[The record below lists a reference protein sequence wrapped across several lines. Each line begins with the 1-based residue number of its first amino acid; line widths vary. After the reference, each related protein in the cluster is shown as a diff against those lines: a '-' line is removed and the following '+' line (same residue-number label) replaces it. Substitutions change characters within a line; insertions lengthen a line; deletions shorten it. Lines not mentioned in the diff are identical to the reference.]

1 MSVYDTQDIAL
12 WEARNKM
19 SCFYCKHYAGL
30 EKYCMRAVYITNG
43 SESINCDEY
52 EYNGE
57 VKSDKER

>member
-12 WEARNKM
+12 WEALNKM
-19 SCFYCKHYAGL
+19 SCFYCKHYSGL
-30 EKYCMRAVYITNG
+30 EKYCLKAVYITNG

-57 VKSDKER
+57 VKKE

>member
-52 EYNGE
+52 EYNGSLE
-57 VKSDKER
+57 E

>member
-19 SCFYCKHYAGL
+19 SCFYCKHYMGL
-30 EKYCMRAVYITNG
+30 GDLCCNGHMVTNG
-43 SESINCDEY
+43 SESLNCDEY

-57 VKSDKER
+57 VKKE